1 MSVQNTNAILA
12 ELLNRMRRSWLQ
24 YIGESW
30 PWASSE
36 SADRLDAFGGLVRR
50 QQFAVERIASLLA
63 DRHAIYTNR
72 NYPFDGTSLNYVTL
86 DFVKPRLVADE
97 QAIVAELKAAAT
109 SLEDDAEALRLVE
122 QITIDVEQ
130 TLSELT
136 GL

>member
-36 SADRLDAFGGLVRR
+36 SADRLDTFGGLVRR

-63 DRHAIYTNR
+63 DRHAIYANR

-122 QITIDVEQ
+122 QIKIDVEQ

-136 GL
+136 EL